1 MLAKVFILANT
12 IKVNSGGCTL
22 KVNVMEKVDMGVTG
36 KEITIGMSTVLTG
49 PSDYLGISFR
59 NGAMAYFKRINK
71 LGGVNGRKIKLI
83 AYDDGYE
90 PGRCIENTYK
100 LINEDQVFCLFGNVG
115 TPTTMAIKPIVIEK
129 QIPLV
134 APFTGAEPLRHPLVK
149 EIFHYRASYY
159 DEVEKF
165 IKGVVDELG
174 MTKISCF
181 YQDDPYGYTVLEGL
195 INSLTKRKL
204 KLHSR
209 GTYQRNTSNIQVGL
223 DEILPTKPEA
233 IVMVGTYGSCAK
245 FIIEGKKQNL
255 NPIYMN
261 VSFVGAHKLLD
272 ILNEAGQGEGEII
285 TQVVPPEFSMLPG
298 VVEARQD
305 LENYSS
311 GTELNHVSLE
321 GYLAAKVLVEGLTR
335 SGKNL
340 TRSNFITQMELIKDL
355 DLGIDHQVSFSA
367 TDHQGSN
374 KVYPAIIKDG
384 EYNYFED
391 WKVIST
397 YLN

>member
-1 MLAKVFILANT
+1 MRVIVTEQF
-12 IKVNSGGCTL
+12 
-22 KVNVMEKVDMGVTG
+22 DMGISAT
-36 KEITIGMSTVLTG
+36 EILIGMSTVLTG
-49 PSDYLGISFR
+49 PSNYLGHSFK
-59 NGAMAYFKRINK
+59 NGAMAYFNHINK
-71 LGGVNGRKIKLI
+71 LGGINGRNIKLI

-100 LINEDQVFCLFGNVG
+100 LIDEDKVFCLFGNVG
-115 TPTTMAIKPIVIEK
+115 TPTTMVIKPIIIERK
-129 QIPLV
+129 IPLV
-134 APFTGAEPLRHPLVK
+134 APFTGAEPLRYPLVK

-195 INSLTKRKL
+195 NDSLTKRAL

-209 GTYQRNTSNIQVGL
+209 GTYQRNTSDIQAGL
-223 DEILPTKPEA
+223 DKILPTDPDA

-245 FIIEGKKQNL
+245 FIIEGKKQDF

-261 VSFVGAHKLLD
+261 VSFVGANRLLD
-272 ILNEAGQGEGEII
+272 ILNDAGQGEGEII
-285 TQVVPPEFSMLPG
+285 TQVVPPEYSILPG
-298 VVEARQD
+298 VVEARND
-305 LENYSS
+305 LKVYAPEE
-311 GTELNHVSLE
+311 ELNHVSLE

-335 SGKNL
+335 SGKSL
-340 TRSNFITQMELIKDL
+340 TRSNFITQMELIKNL

-367 TDHQGSN
+367 TDHQGSH
-374 KVYPAIIKDG
+374 KVYPAIIKNK